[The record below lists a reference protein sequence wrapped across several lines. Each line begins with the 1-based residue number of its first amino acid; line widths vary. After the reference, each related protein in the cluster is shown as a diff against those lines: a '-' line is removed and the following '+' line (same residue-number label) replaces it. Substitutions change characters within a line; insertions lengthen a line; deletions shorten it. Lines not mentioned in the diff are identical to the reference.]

1 MGACFT
7 RQKTSNDLVTTKN
20 TSCCNKSDFERRI
33 YPIIDCLDLSNFQ
46 KNIIRKRY
54 VKLVLNYEKHYEI
67 THKRYNTCRILI
79 SVGSMILPTL
89 QTVQN
94 NENVA
99 SFKNEIFWSAIGTS
113 LTVMIANNL
122 ISMFT
127 LDTRYL
133 MYAITCEKLKAI
145 GWQYFESSGMF
156 MNNDHEGNYVKFWN
170 EVEKIIKLQIISE
183 FSGSDD
189 KSSKDIDSEFDIL
202 EDKIKQKK
210 LSKYDIENQITNN
223 SDLNNQNLN
232 NQNLN
237 NQNLNNQNLNN
248 QNLNNQN
255 LNNQNLNNQNLNN
268 QVINNDL
275 NKDIIDN
282 VINNDL
288 KKDIV
293 DNVINNDLKK
303 DIVDNVINND
313 FKKNIIDN
321 VNIEL
326 NNVNDNLNKETN
338 TEEELFKIRTEIM
351 NNIKK

>member
-232 NQNLN
+232 NQ
-237 NQNLNNQNLNN
+237 
-248 QNLNNQN
+248 
-255 LNNQNLNNQNLNN
+255 
-268 QVINNDL
+268 VINNDL
-275 NKDIIDN
+275 NKDII
-282 VINNDL
+282 
-288 KKDIV
+288 